1 MALYTYRA
9 TTAAGASERG
19 SLQAA
24 TESEAATALR
34 ERGLFPLDIRPVR
47 PFRMD
52 FRRLLR
58 FGRPAGLSPR
68 QLATFLRQLSTLLQ
82 ATIPYDTA
90 LGLILQE
97 TQDLDQQRVL
107 GDVRGRVVEGAYLAD
122 AMGAHPTYFP
132 HMVVTMTR
140 SGETSG
146 ALVTVLQRLAAYY
159 EDAAK
164 LRTRIASALVYPLFM
179 SLFGFG
185 AVTFM
190 VTSVIPRISRL
201 FDSFHATLPW
211 PTRVLIATSDLMTDY
226 GWLIVPLLIAAVYAA
241 QRWLRTER
249 GQQWWDRTEL
259 RIPLYNVFRRKVI
272 LQRFTQTLATM
283 LHSGV
288 DLKVALEAAKG
299 VLGNR
304 LYLAAMDRAIFDVQ
318 NSGLPLATALRRS
331 GMFPEELCQMIAIGE
346 ETATL
351 DTMLE
356 TVTGRLTQE
365 VSAMVEGATALFE
378 PVLILIMG
386 GVVGFIVLSMLLPML
401 QLNQLIK

>member
-9 TTAAGASERG
+9 VTAGGGSEKG

-24 TESEAATALR
+24 SESEASAALR
-34 ERGLFPLDIRPVR
+34 DRGLFPLDIRMAQH
-47 PFRMD
+47 FRLD
-52 FRRLLR
+52 WRRLLR
-58 FGRPAGLSPR
+58 FGRGPSLSAR
-68 QLATFLRQLSTLLQ
+68 QLATFLRQLATLLH

-97 TQDLDQQRVL
+97 TTDLDQQRVL
-107 GDVRGRVVEGAYLAD
+107 GDVRSRVVEGAYLAD
-122 AMGAHPTYFP
+122 ALGAHPDFFP
-132 HMVVTMTR
+132 HMVVTMAR

-146 ALVTVLQRLAAYY
+146 ALVTVLQRLASYY
-159 EDAAK
+159 EESAK
-164 LRTRIASALVYPLFM
+164 LRTRIASALVYPAFM
-179 SLFGFG
+179 TLFGLG
-185 AVTFM
+185 AVSFM

-201 FDSFHATLPW
+201 FDSFGATLPW
-211 PTRVLIATSDLMTDY
+211 PTRLLIGTSDVLTGY
-226 GWLIVPLLIAAVYAA
+226 GWLILPLLIAAAYGV
-241 QRWLRTER
+241 QRWLRTEPGR
-249 GQQWWDRTEL
+249 LWVDRMEL
-259 RIPLYNVFRRKVI
+259 RLPLLHVFRRKVI

-288 DLKVALEAAKG
+288 DLKVALEAARG

-331 GMFPEELCQMIAIGE
+331 GMFPEELCQMVAIGE

-351 DTMLE
+351 DAMLE
-356 TVTGRLTQE
+356 TVSGRLTQE

-378 PVLILIMG
+378 PVLIMIMG

-401 QLNQLIK
+401 QLNQLIH